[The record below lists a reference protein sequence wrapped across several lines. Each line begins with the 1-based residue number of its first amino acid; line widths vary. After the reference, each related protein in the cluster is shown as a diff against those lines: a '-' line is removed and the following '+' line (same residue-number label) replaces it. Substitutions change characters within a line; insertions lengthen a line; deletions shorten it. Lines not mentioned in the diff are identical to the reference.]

1 MPIKYSRK
9 NKVIHLYNKDIS
21 YLIHITPDKGL
32 IHLYFGSYL
41 KDYDLYSM
49 AYNTSNYYSHL
60 VNGKEEKAVIENFNS
75 ETSSMEFPCFGTGDY
90 RPSAIKIKNR
100 FGDETTDFRYVSHKV
115 FKGKKKLEGLPCLY
129 GSEED
134 FTTLH
139 IYVVDKVT
147 NVKAILEYCLAS
159 NYPIITRSVKVINE
173 SNYPIT
179 IKKLYSACLDFKTDE
194 YEFYR
199 LTGRY
204 AKERNIKH
212 NKVMQGEQSI
222 SSLEGKSS
230 HNKSPF
236 AALTSIGATEDYG
249 DVYSVNFVY
258 SGNFEIKVEVN
269 QCLQTR
275 LLVGIN
281 PETFEYYLESKEEF
295 QSPEVVLQYTNKGL
309 GEMSRIYHRLF
320 NNHLI
325 RGPWKDK
332 KRPLLLNS
340 WEGCYMNFDTEKIIN
355 FIKEASEIGV
365 EMVVLDDG
373 WFGKRDTDE
382 SSLGDWFVNKDKVD
396 LHRVIDELHKRNMK
410 FGLWFEPEMICP
422 KSKLYEEH
430 PDYAIASKNRNA
442 TLMRHQMMLNMARQD
457 VCDNVFDQLSKML
470 DEYQID
476 YIKWDHN
483 RAITEAYCEKLGYKH
498 MGEFYHRFILGTYS
512 VFERLNEKYPHVLIE
527 SCCAGG
533 GRYDAG
539 ILYYTPQVW
548 TSDET
553 DPIERLSIQEGT
565 SFAYPCSSMG
575 AHVSANP
582 RTSYETK
589 GHIAMQGT
597 FGYELNPTLLT
608 AKDKEVMKKQVEEY
622 HKYYDL
628 THKGDLYRLI
638 KKADNDNRVAWMF
651 VSSDKKEALFTY
663 VVPLRGYSELC
674 YIKLKGLDP
683 NKYYYCEQLNK
694 TYLGKFLMEFGLNLT
709 FKWILTNQSIQLYFK
724 EKVKD

>member
-1 MPIKYSRK
+1 MPIKF
-9 NKVIHLYNKDIS
+9 NKEKRVIHLYNKEIS
-21 YLIHITPDKGL
+21 YLIHITPDNGL

-60 VNGKEEKAVIENFNS
+60 VNGVEEKALIENFNS
-75 ETSSMEFPCFGTGDY
+75 DTSSMEFPCFGTGDY
-90 RPSAIKIKNR
+90 RPCAIKIKNH

-115 FKGKKKLEGLPCLY
+115 FKGKEKLEGLPCLY
-129 GSEED
+129 GEKDD
-134 FTTLH
+134 FTTLQ
-139 IYVVDKVT
+139 IKMIDSVT
-147 NVKAILEYCLAS
+147 NVEAILEYCLAT
-159 NYPIITRSVKVINE
+159 NYPVITRSVKIINK
-173 SNYPIT
+173 SKNDIT

-212 NKVMQGEQSI
+212 NKVMQGVQSI

-230 HNKSPF
+230 HNASPF

-281 PETFEYYLESKEEF
+281 PETFEYVLEENQSF
-295 QSPEVVLQYTNKGL
+295 QSPEVVIQYTNKGL
-309 GEMSRIYHRLF
+309 GEMSRIYHKLF

-325 RGPWKDK
+325 KGVWKNK

-355 FIKEASEIGV
+355 FIKEASELGV

-382 SSLGDWFVNKDKVD
+382 SSLGDWFVNKDKID
-396 LHRVIDELHKRNMK
+396 LHKVINELHKRNMK

-442 TLMRHQMMLNMARQD
+442 TLMRHQMILNMARQD
-457 VCDNVFDQLSKML
+457 VCDNIFDQLSKML

-539 ILYYTPQVW
+539 ILYYSPQVW

-608 AKDKEVMKKQVEEY
+608 IKDKEVMKKQVEEY

-628 THKGDLYRLI
+628 THHGDLYRLI
-638 KKADNDNRVAWMF
+638 KNADNCNKVAWMF

-683 NKYYYCEQLNK
+683 DKYYYCEQLNK

-724 EKVKD
+724 EKN